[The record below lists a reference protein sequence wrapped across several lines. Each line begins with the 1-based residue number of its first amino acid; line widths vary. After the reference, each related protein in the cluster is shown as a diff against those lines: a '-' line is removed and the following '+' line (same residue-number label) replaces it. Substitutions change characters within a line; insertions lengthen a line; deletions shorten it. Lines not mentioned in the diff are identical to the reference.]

1 MYVILTCPVFTV
13 ILTELF
19 HIQNFIVLH
28 DDNKLDGILY
38 FAKKTVVGM
47 TETLFVVNRDA
58 KSSTT
63 TCENRRIKQMHGS
76 IRNWLSIM
84 DCNKATVNDAVKQ
97 YHCLEGNEF

>member
-47 TETLFVVNRDA
+47 R
-58 KSSTT
+58 
-63 TCENRRIKQMHGS
+63 
-76 IRNWLSIM
+76 
-84 DCNKATVNDAVKQ
+84 
-97 YHCLEGNEF
+97 HCLWLTAMRRVVLLLVKIGG